1 MITLSTIRTAILIIG
16 WIAAPIPGQQ
26 QSTLPSAPT
35 PQKEVETN
43 PDSEGVYHVSKEVTA
58 PKLIYSV
65 EPEFSEQSRKR
76 KISGAAMLR
85 FIVNAD
91 GTVRDPH
98 VTKSA
103 ADRFTNNKDRSAAA
117 TLDEKAVQAVSQYRF
132 EPARFQGKPVPC
144 WLTIEVDFQ
153 VF

>member
-1 MITLSTIRTAILIIG
+1 MFTFSTIGTAILMIG
-16 WIAAPIPGQQ
+16 WTAAPIAGHQQ
-26 QSTLPSAPT
+26 PNLPSAPT

-43 PDSEGVYHVSKEVTA
+43 PDPEGIYHPSKEVTV

-65 EPEFSEQSRKR
+65 EPEFSEQARKR
-76 KISGAAMLR
+76 KLSGVTTVK
-85 FIVNAD
+85 FIVNDD

-103 ADRFTNNKDRSAAA
+103 ADRFTNNKDRAAA
-117 TLDEKAVQAVSQYRF
+117 ASLDEKALQAVSKYRF

-144 WLTIEVDFQ
+144 WLTTEVDFQ
-153 VF
+153 IF

>member
-1 MITLSTIRTAILIIG
+1 MIPLSTIRTAILIIG
-16 WIAAPIPGQQ
+16 WIAAPIAAQQ
-26 QSTLPSAPT
+26 QATLPSAPT
-35 PQKEVETN
+35 PQIKVETN
-43 PDSEGVYHVSKEVTA
+43 PDSEGIYHVSKEVTL
-58 PKLIYSV
+58 PKLIFSV
-65 EPEFSEQSRKR
+65 EPEFTEQSRKR
-76 KISGAAMLR
+76 KLTGDTTVK

-103 ADRFTNNKDRSAAA
+103 ADRYTNNKDRAAA
-117 TLDEKAVQAVSQYRF
+117 AGLDEKALQAVSQYRF

-144 WLTIEVDFQ
+144 WLTIEVNFQ

>member
-1 MITLSTIRTAILIIG
+1 MITISTIRTAILIIG
-16 WIAAPIPGQQ
+16 WTAAPIAAQQ
-26 QSTLPSAPT
+26 QSTLPSNPT
-35 PQKEVETN
+35 PQIKVETN
-43 PDSEGVYHVSKEVTA
+43 PDSEGIYHASKEVTA
-58 PKLIYSV
+58 PKLLYSV
-65 EPEFSEQSRKR
+65 SPEFSEQSRKR
-76 KISGAAMLR
+76 KLTGATTVK

-103 ADRFTNNKDRSAAA
+103 ADRFTNNKDRAAA
-117 TLDEKAVQAVSQYRF
+117 ASLDEKALQAVSQYRF

-144 WLTIEVDFQ
+144 WLTAEVDFQ

>member
-1 MITLSTIRTAILIIG
+1 MITLSTIRRAILLIG
-16 WIAAPIPGQQ
+16 WIATPIAAQQ

-35 PQKEVETN
+35 PQKTVETN
-43 PDSEGVYHVSKEVTA
+43 PDSEGIYRVSKEVTA

-76 KISGAAMLR
+76 KLTGVTTVK
-85 FIVNAD
+85 FIVSVD
-91 GTVRDPH
+91 GTVRDLQ

-103 ADRFTNNKDRSAAA
+103 ADRYTNNKDRAAA
-117 TLDEKAVQAVSQYRF
+117 ASFDEKALQAVGQYRF

-144 WLTIEVDFQ
+144 WLTVEVDFQ